1 MQLVSQ
7 RSLGFHRHADCT
19 DAAASDGG
27 EGEEEAE
34 SEAAVE
40 DEKAPGN
47 PQSRSHVVGRLKTLL
62 NKCLSRKEFSDA
74 AAVQQTVLMAL
85 TQTSP
90 TPLV

>member
-7 RSLGFHRHADCT
+7 RSVSFHRHADST
-19 DAAASDGG
+19 DAAAADDGDA
-27 EGEEEAE
+27 EEEAE
-34 SEAAVE
+34 SEAAAE
-40 DEKAPGN
+40 DEEVPVN